1 MENLN
6 DAVTE
11 VSQLLVDQHVE
22 ISSLLEQNKELQQK
36 VATLEEELE
45 RCKAEILALSN
56 LPSIKHRFFGW
67 F

>member
-1 MENLN
+1 MEKLN

-22 ISSLLEQNKELQQK
+22 ISGLLEQNKELQQK

-45 RCKAEILALSN
+45 RCRAEILTLSN